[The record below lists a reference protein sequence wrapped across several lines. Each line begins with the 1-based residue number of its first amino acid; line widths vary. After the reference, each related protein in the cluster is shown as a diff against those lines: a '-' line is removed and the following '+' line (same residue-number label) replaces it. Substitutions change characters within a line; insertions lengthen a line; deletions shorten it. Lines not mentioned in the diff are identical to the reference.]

1 MTNETNPTPQR
12 PDGNDMNPPKLPL
25 NSSAKG
31 WDWVKLGFLL
41 FRQQPTEIMALFFA
55 YMFTSLG
62 LSLVPLIGQVL
73 PLLLMPTLMMGFMQ
87 ACRRVQNREKV
98 TVGVLFDGFRS
109 PALSRLLWLGVVYV
123 LMAVLAIAV
132 SGLVDGGMFWD
143 VMVLQKEVDEAAIKN
158 SDMLSAALLAAL
170 AYLPALMAFWY
181 AGALI
186 MWNGMAV
193 SKALFYSFFAVK
205 RAAYAFIAYG
215 AAWILIGVIAP
226 TFVAMLIGAIVG
238 NVFAVMIV
246 VVPISLALTA
256 VMYCSFYPTYVDVFG
271 KPDFTITISEAE

>member
-1 MTNETNPTPQR
+1 MTNDTNPAPQR
-12 PDGNDMNPPKLPL
+12 PDGNVNPPL

-31 WDWVKLGFLL
+31 WLWVKQGFLL

-87 ACRRVQNREKV
+87 ACRRVQNAEKV

-109 PALSRLLWLGVVYV
+109 PAFSRLLWLGVFYV
-123 LMAVLAIAV
+123 LMAVLAIAA
-132 SGLVDGGMFWD
+132 SSLMDGGMFWD
-143 VMVLQKEVDEAAIKN
+143 VMVLQKEVDEAAIRN

-170 AYLPALMAFWY
+170 AYVPALMAFWY

-205 RAAYAFIAYG
+205 RAAYAFIAFG
-215 AAWILIGVIAP
+215 AAWLLIGVIAP

>member
-1 MTNETNPTPQR
+1 MTNESNPTPR
-12 PDGNDMNPPKLPL
+12 GSGGNEANPPL

-31 WDWVKLGFLL
+31 LQWVKQGFLL

-62 LSLVPLIGQVL
+62 LSLVPLVGQVL
-73 PLLLMPTLMMGFMQ
+73 PLLLIPTLMMGFMQ
-87 ACRRVQNREKV
+87 ACRRVQNGEKV
-98 TVGVLFDGFRS
+98 TIGVLFEGFRS
-109 PALSRLLWLGVVYV
+109 PAFSRLLWLGVFYV
-123 LMAVLAIAV
+123 LMAVLVIAA
-132 SGLVDGGMFWD
+132 SSLVDGGMFWN
-143 VMVLQKEVDEAAIKN
+143 VMVLQKEVDEAVIRN
-158 SDMLSAALLAAL
+158 SDMLSGALLAAL
-170 AYLPALMAFWY
+170 AYMPALMAFWY

-186 MWNGMAV
+186 MWNGMSV

-215 AAWILIGVIAP
+215 AAWLLIGVVAP

-238 NVFAVMIV
+238 NVVAVMIV
-246 VVPISLALTA
+246 VLPISLALTA

-271 KPDFTITISEAE
+271 KPDFTVTISETE